1 MRILA
6 LSLLLPLAACN
17 SGDSIDARN
26 AIPASGSGSA
36 RTYAASDFTAVE
48 LRGPDDVDVRVGSAF
63 SVRAEGDSSAL
74 DRLVIAREG
83 DKLRIGRKH
92 SWFPV
97 SSGKIKVFVARPGIS
112 AGTLAGSGDL
122 TIDRIDGGD
131 FHGSLAGAGDIK
143 IGRLAAETSALSIAG
158 AGNITVDGGTVL
170 GWAAASPKLPVSAM
184 ACSAL
189 SCFNSMAVSRKVVRR
204 SAWRAPAFW
213 HRSRPAG
220 ARPPCMKR
228 IHRMPQEIALTG
240 LAAAL

>member
-1 MRILA
+1 MRIVA

-97 SSGKIKVFVARPGIS
+97 SSGKIKVFVTMPRIT

-158 AGNITVDGGTVL
+158 AGNITVDGGTAARFKASIA
-170 GWAAASPKLPVSAM
+170 GSGDIAAAK
-184 ACSAL
+184 
-189 SCFNSMAVSRKVVRR
+189 
-204 SAWRAPAFW
+204 
-213 HRSRPAG
+213 
-220 ARPPCMKR
+220 
-228 IHRMPQEIALTG
+228 
-240 LAAAL
+240 LAAREATVDIAGSGSVTATVDGPAQVSIMGSGDVDLGAKAKCDVHKVGSGTVRCGG